1 MTKKV
6 KWLLTEW
13 EEKFANHMF
22 HKGLVSIT
30 FKGLLQ
36 LNDERQT
43 TQLRNKQ
50 SDS

>member
-1 MTKKV
+1 
-6 KWLLTEW
+6 
-13 EEKFANHMF
+13 MF